1 MSGSIGSSVQA
12 ASGVGT
18 LVSLLM
24 TAALSQ
30 LWGMINGMQLVVHI
44 PMISEITDSI
54 PPKLSWLINQLITI
68 ASFSFLDT

>member
-1 MSGSIGSSVQA
+1 
-12 ASGVGT
+12 
-18 LVSLLM
+18 M
-24 TAALSQ
+24 TATLSQ